1 MDDFFQVYVIMA
13 SSDLTDQNQL
23 LSNEANVAVSGI
35 DPADSISSALAAV
48 RIPGS
53 FQLAVESSLNF
64 LSGQLG
70 QVRDLEIRLRETARS
85 TGNFV
90 QLTHKAHLEV
100 TCDFRKFISFNGQD
114 NSDDDAYQFT
124 GITLTNDATV
134 EANAQK
140 RISDAHYKLDLKP
153 ALSDVARAGV
163 DAANTSYDAAS
174 SVLSTVNFPVGAVLI
189 DLVSQLGGIDAA
201 DKLVTI
207 GTSDDLATYQVK
219 ADKTIIGM
227 TLFGQ
232 LNLNCSNV
240 NGSPSLSA
248 GASFAPAG
256 TILGGGQHSSVTIN
270 LLNQEDF
277 TKAQDVTVNA
287 VGGTVGQNLVNL
299 SYAAAP
305 GQNDADDFEINISL
319 ANLGGEEHA
328 GSIGANMIAAIKAGV
343 NAASKLVK
351 SFTITV
357 TEVAFKTDS
366 DLSGYLRELA
376 KAPGRAQEMPIL
388 AGEKF
393 IVQNPAHITL
403 SVTPF
408 QYGFT
413 SAGYASNIAAFNM
426 LDNMEV
432 YAVLKHA
439 VGHAAPVMQT
449 QGMTELNVV

>member
-1 MDDFFQVYVIMA
+1 MDDFFQVYDIMA
-13 SSDLTDQNQL
+13 SSDLTDSNAL
-23 LSNEANVAVSGI
+23 LSNESNVAVSSI
-35 DPADSISSALAAV
+35 DSADPISSAFVGV

-90 QLTHKAHLEV
+90 QLSHKAHLEV
-100 TCDFRKFISFNGQD
+100 TCDFRKFIHFNGQD

-124 GITLTNDATV
+124 GITLTNDASV
-134 EANAQK
+134 EADALK
-140 RISDAHYKLDLKP
+140 RISDSHYKLDLKP

-163 DAANTSYDAAS
+163 NADNTSYDAAT

-189 DLVSQLGGIDAA
+189 DLVTQLGGIDAA
-201 DKLVTI
+201 NKVITV
-207 GTSDDLATYQVK
+207 GTSSDAATYQVK
-219 ADKTIIGM
+219 ADKTVIGM

-232 LNLNCSNV
+232 LELNCSNV

-248 GASFAPAG
+248 KASFAPTG
-256 TILGGGQHSSVTIN
+256 TILGGGQHDSVTIN

-277 TKAQDVTVNA
+277 TKAQDVTINP

-305 GQNDADDFEINISL
+305 GQNDADDFDIQISL
-319 ANLGGEEHA
+319 ANLGGEGDA
-328 GSIGANMIAAIKAGV
+328 GSIGASMISAIKAGV
-343 NAASKLVK
+343 ATSSKLVK
-351 SFTITV
+351 TFTITV
-357 TEVAFKTDS
+357 TQVDFKTDS

-376 KAPGRAQEMPIL
+376 KDELRAQEMPVL

-403 SVTPF
+403 GVTPF
-408 QYGFT
+408 QYAFT

-439 VGHAAPVMQT
+439 EGHIAPVMQT
-449 QGMTELNVV
+449 QGMAALTV